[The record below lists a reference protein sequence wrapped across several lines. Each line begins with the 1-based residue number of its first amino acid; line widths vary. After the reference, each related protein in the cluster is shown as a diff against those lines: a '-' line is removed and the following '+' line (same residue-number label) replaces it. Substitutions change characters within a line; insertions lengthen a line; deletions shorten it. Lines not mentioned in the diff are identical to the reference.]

1 MDVAR
6 LYTELS
12 NQMRVLRA
20 VLTGVTPQEAKQR
33 PEPEAWSMLEV
44 VAHLLDEERE
54 DFRVRLDIILHR
66 PDEPWPPIDPLGWV
80 SERAYNERDLATTL
94 DELAAERN
102 RSLQWLSELKNP
114 DWDATY
120 DAFFGPIQ
128 AGDMFAAWVA
138 HDNLHLRQL
147 VELKR
152 ALIVR
157 KSDPYTTRYAGDW

>member
-1 MDVAR
+1 MDYDR

-12 NQMRVLRA
+12 NYMRVLRA
-20 VLTGVTPQEAKQR
+20 VLAGVSQQEATLR
-33 PEPEAWSMLEV
+33 PDPSSWSMLEV

-54 DFRVRLDIILHR
+54 DFRIRLDIILHR
-66 PDEPWPPIDPLGWV
+66 PDDPWPPINPAGWV
-80 SERAYNERDLATTL
+80 TERAYNERDLATTL

-102 RSLQWLSELKNP
+102 RSLHWLGELAKP
-114 DWDATY
+114 DWNASY
-120 DAFFGPIQ
+120 DAPFGPIL

-152 ALIVR
+152 VLVVR
-157 KSDPYTTRYAGDW
+157 ESDPYSTRYAGDW